1 MRRATWIVVVLLV
14 VSRASPGL
22 EQGQAKPDSLLVPP
36 GVLDTDTATVVG
48 TEPFERISAA
58 AVDTSSQAVHPS
70 KSPTLALVLS
80 GILPG
85 AGQVYNE
92 SYWKVPI
99 VLGFGVYLVSQWLD
113 QNRRYVESRD
123 KYTGSLKINPNGD
136 ALELQRREFYR
147 DQRDT
152 FTWYLLILYLV
163 NMADAYVDASL
174 YDFDVGENLSVR
186 LLPGPMPGMKVRI
199 SF

>member
-1 MRRATWIVVVLLV
+1 MRRAIWIVVVSLV
-14 VSRASPGL
+14 VPPASPGL
-22 EQGQAKPDSLLVPP
+22 EQRQTKPDSLLVPP
-36 GVLDTDTATVVG
+36 GVLYTDTATVAG

-58 AVDTSSQAVHPS
+58 TVDTSSHVLRPS
-70 KSPTLALVLS
+70 KSPTLALALS

-99 VLGFGVYLVSQWLD
+99 ILGFGVYFVSQWLD
-113 QNRRYVESRD
+113 QNRRYIESHD
-123 KYTGSLKINPNGD
+123 KYTESLKTNPSGD